1 MAIEQTNPQMSD
13 GEARELA
20 GKVVDWRKTLTPKER
35 AFMDAVIQ
43 RAVSA
48 PADVQGFSVGLMPS
62 LLGDGALSD
71 PSNHHTGASDTQEL
85 EQFQIT
91 FQQISMTFNSGGLTS
106 ADSWSQKP

>member
-1 MAIEQTNPQMSD
+1 MATEQTNRQMSD
-13 GEARELA
+13 GEVRELA
-20 GKVVDWRKTLTPKER
+20 GKVVDWRKTLSPKER

-48 PADVQGFSVGLMPS
+48 PADVQGFGVGLMPN
-62 LLGDGALSD
+62 LLSGGAHSD
-71 PSNHHTGASDTQEL
+71 PSSHHAGAIDTQEL
-85 EQFQIT
+85 EQFQLT